1 MTKLVRALRAGVY
14 GHLREEGDIFEVA
27 EDRHFSKAWMEE
39 VSKNEAAKQR
49 KAEQAVPEAER
60 GVATSTIADNAVI
73 EALKADLAARD
84 AEIDRLKRGKKAP
97 AEPKTASS
105 SDEPEKTPAEVLAM
119 GSDGNVEFMTFK
131 AAARKIL
138 GDALP
143 ATKAEIIAALE
154 DKATQP

>member
-14 GHLREEGDIFEVA
+14 GHLREEGDIFEVE
-27 EDRHFSKAWMEE
+27 EDRHFSKSWMEE
-39 VSKNEAAKQR
+39 VSRREAAEQR

-60 GVATSTIADNAVI
+60 GVTTSTVADNAVI

-84 AEIDRLKRGKKAP
+84 AEIERLTRGKKSTPVAK
-97 AEPKTASS
+97 AAAQT
-105 SDEPEKTPAEVLAM
+105 DEPEKTAAEVLAM